1 MNKLD
6 EMILSELVYEGESW
20 VGKSYDQFSFSN
32 TYASSTIQKH
42 LYAFDKKAYRDRRV
56 TCFMTQSRDEHNI
69 DQLNAKE
76 EKREKLASWYLSL
89 PGIPAKEKAII
100 SI

>member
-6 EMILSELVYEGESW
+6 EMILSELAYEGESW

-42 LYAFDKKAYRDRRV
+42 LYALDKKGLIKKGNTWNGRKAAYFKV
-56 TCFMTQSRDEHNI
+56 NQ
-69 DQLNAKE
+69 
-76 EKREKLASWYLSL
+76 
-89 PGIPAKEKAII
+89 GAI
-100 SI
+100 

>member
-42 LYAFDKKAYRDRRV
+42 LYALDKR
-56 TCFMTQSRDEHNI
+56 
-69 DQLNAKE
+69 
-76 EKREKLASWYLSL
+76 
-89 PGIPAKEKAII
+89 G
-100 SI
+100 

>member
-6 EMILSELVYEGESW
+6 EMILSELVCEGESW

-42 LYAFDKKAYRDRRV
+42 LYALDKKGLIKKGNTWNGRKAAY
-56 TCFMTQSRDEHNI
+56 FYEHDFIETIETHTPLKVNCR
-69 DQLNAKE
+69 N
-76 EKREKLASWYLSL
+76 S
-89 PGIPAKEKAII
+89 
-100 SI
+100 